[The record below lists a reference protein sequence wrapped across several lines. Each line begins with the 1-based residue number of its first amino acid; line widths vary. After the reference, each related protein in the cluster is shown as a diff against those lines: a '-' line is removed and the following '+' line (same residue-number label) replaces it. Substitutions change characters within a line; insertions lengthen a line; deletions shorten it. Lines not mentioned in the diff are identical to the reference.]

1 MPDPHIPQDLKDS
14 ARVIVETKYGPLRGG
29 RTTNGAA
36 VFLEVPYALPPV
48 RFADPQ
54 PLPEDYRYEDK
65 DYVNETRRAF
75 PLTSSTAAN
84 PITMG
89 KEQASFHTPQKLVDP
104 PEVDATQ
111 EFRLSIRKGFGEP
124 SENPLFLN
132 IVSPSHFTAE
142 SKFPVTVYIHG
153 GFLQFGSPHELSTQA
168 QYAAVERQRVFIN
181 IGYRFSD
188 EPRIDGNFGF
198 KDQWLAL
205 CWIRENITAFGGDSE
220 NIRLTGLSA
229 GEREVTK
236 EVPDSEM
243 SPVHTAVLQSN
254 AILTVPK
261 TAAELRPQF
270 EALCRALHLDP
281 KAPPILETLR
291 DPARVPAEI
300 LMSVIEDDSVGVE
313 YGTFRG
319 CLDGEWMTS
328 DPDPMTWQ
336 RCGNLARKLREK
348 GVKVAHPVDGPED
361 IFPNVLRYY
370 PRPVV
375 EKLMPMYRS
384 LPNSASAEEAQK
396 LMGDIL
402 SDGQVHL
409 PVRLFARDFQQA
421 GFPVFRYQIH
431 WTPEQVRRNGLVTH
445 GTDSCLWALRVPIMS
460 ISQKE
465 VAVAWLDAID
475 KELSNLECEGKQT
488 RALNQALTLREDRT
502 IGWVEDRDWDRLMGI
517 AKVLPGED
525 IHLRRQSG
533 MEGIIGVSQSNSSSS
548 SQDIQATLC
557 KELYTAKVGQQERM
571 KNPKD
576 PQKL

>member
-1 MPDPHIPQDLKDS
+1 MLNPHIPQDLKEGT
-14 ARVIVETKYGPLRGG
+14 RVIVETKYGPLRGG

-48 RFADPQ
+48 RFADPK

-65 DYVNETRRAF
+65 DYVYETRHCYQPDNNGQGAGV
-75 PLTSSTAAN
+75 PA
-84 PITMG
+84 
-89 KEQASFHTPQKLVDP
+89 VD
-104 PEVDATQ
+104 
-111 EFRLSIRKGFGEP
+111 RKGFGEP

-132 IVSPSHFTAE
+132 IVSPPHFTAE

-168 QYAAVERQRVFIN
+168 QYVAVERQRVFIH
-181 IGYRFSD
+181 IGYRLSVLGFLASD

-205 CWIRENITAFGGDSE
+205 CWIRENIITFGGDPE

-229 GEREVTK
+229 GAHSVHQILHHISHL
-236 EVPDSEM
+236 PDGEM
-243 SPVHTAVLQSN
+243 SPIHTAILQSN

-281 KAPPILETLR
+281 KAHQILKSLR
-291 DPARVPAEI
+291 DCDRVPAET
-300 LMSVIEDDSVGVE
+300 LMGIIEDNSVGVE
-313 YGTFRG
+313 NGTFRG
-319 CLDGEWMTS
+319 CLDGEWMAS

-348 GVKVAHPVDGPED
+348 GVKGIAIGHLSEEWYLYSIAHPVDGPED
-361 IFPNVLRYY
+361 IFANVLRYY

-396 LMGDIL
+396 LMGDIF

-409 PVRLFARDFQQA
+409 PVRLFARDFQQT

-445 GTDSCLWALRVPIMS
+445 GTDSCLWALRSPILS
-460 ISQKE
+460 IPQKE

-475 KELSNLECEGKQT
+475 TEFSILEREGKQT
-488 RALNQALTLREDRT
+488 RALNQVLTLQEDHS
-502 IGWVEDRDWDRLMGI
+502 IGWVEDKDWDRLMEI

-525 IHLRRQSG
+525 
-533 MEGIIGVSQSNSSSS
+533 M
-548 SQDIQATLC
+548 
-557 KELYTAKVGQQERM
+557 
-571 KNPKD
+571 
-576 PQKL
+576 

>member
-1 MPDPHIPQDLKDS
+1 MPDPHIPQDLKEG
-14 ARVIVETKYGPLRGG
+14 ARIIVETTYGPLRGG

-65 DYVNETRRAF
+65 DYVYETRHCYQPDNNGQGAGV
-75 PLTSSTAAN
+75 PA
-84 PITMG
+84 
-89 KEQASFHTPQKLVDP
+89 VD
-104 PEVDATQ
+104 
-111 EFRLSIRKGFGEP
+111 RKGFGEP

-168 QYAAVERQRVFIN
+168 QYAAVERQRVFVN
-181 IGYRFSD
+181 IGYRLSVLGFLASD

-229 GEREVTK
+229 GAHSVHQILHHISRL
-236 EVPDSEM
+236 PDGEM

-270 EALCRALHLDP
+270 EALCRVLHLDP
-281 KAPPILETLR
+281 KAPQILETLR
-291 DPARVPAEI
+291 DPARVPPET
-300 LMSVIEDDSVGVE
+300 LMSVIGDNTVGVE
-313 YGTFRG
+313 HGTFRG
-319 CLDGEWMTS
+319 CLDGEWMAS

-336 RCGNLARKLREK
+336 RCGNLTRKLREK
-348 GVKVAHPVDGPED
+348 GVKGIAIGHLSEEWYLYSIAHPVDGPDD
-361 IFPNVLRYY
+361 IFPNLLRYY
-370 PRPVV
+370 PRPTV

-384 LPNSASAEEAQK
+384 LPSSASAEEARK

-409 PVRLFARDFQQA
+409 PVRLFARDFQLA

-431 WTPEQVRRNGLVTH
+431 WTPEQVRWNGLVTH

-460 ISQKE
+460 FPQKE

-475 KELSNLECEGKQT
+475 KEFSILESEGKQT
-488 RALNQALTLREDRT
+488 RALNQALTLREDQT
-502 IGWVEDRDWDRLMGI
+502 IDWEEDRDWHRLMGV

-525 IHLRRQSG
+525 IWSVLKFTCC
-533 MEGIIGVSQSNSSSS
+533 VS
-548 SQDIQATLC
+548 DIS
-557 KELYTAKVGQQERM
+557 RS
-571 KNPKD
+571 
-576 PQKL
+576 